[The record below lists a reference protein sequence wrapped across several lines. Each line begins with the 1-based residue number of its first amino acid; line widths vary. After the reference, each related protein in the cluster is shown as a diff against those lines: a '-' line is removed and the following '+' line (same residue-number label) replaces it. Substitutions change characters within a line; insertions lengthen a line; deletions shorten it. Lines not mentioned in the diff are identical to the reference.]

1 MLCCALTPTEQPGA
15 RGGVVL
21 APWSPPRHLAAAASA
36 RRIGLAVIA
45 FLAGGVAALI
55 ALGMAFRTAPGV
67 ILADDMVSALVAA
80 AERPLLRFPRGATV
94 YVKSA
99 VGPVLL
105 ETLRPRYPAL
115 SLRTYAARPADNCAA
130 RDPPGTPCERDDF
143 LKLEVLSAP
152 TRGTLL
158 VAVGTSRSF
167 GQVLLVSV
175 LGHWRVLI
183 ERWYAV

>member
-1 MLCCALTPTEQPGA
+1 MSSALPGA
-15 RGGVVL
+15 RSGVVL
-21 APWSPPRHLAAAASA
+21 VPWSPPRHLAAGAAV
-36 RRIGLAVIA
+36 RRVGPVVLA
-45 FLAGGVAALI
+45 FLAGGASALI
-55 ALGMAFRTAPGV
+55 ALGVAFRAAPGV

-115 SLRTYAARPADNCAA
+115 VLRPYAARPADDCPASD
-130 RDPPGTPCERDDF
+130 RPGTSCERDDF

-158 VAVGTSRSF
+158 VAVGTSRTY
-167 GQVLLVSV
+167 GEVLLVSV

-183 ERWYAV
+183 GRWYAV

>member
-1 MLCCALTPTEQPGA
+1 MSGPLPVASL
-15 RGGVVL
+15 VL
-21 APWSPPRHLAAAASA
+21 APWSPPRHLAAGASA
-36 RRIGLAVIA
+36 RRVGLAVMA
-45 FLAGGVAALI
+45 FLAGGATALI
-55 ALGMAFRTAPGV
+55 ALGVAFRAAPGV

-105 ETLRPRYPAL
+105 ETLSPRYPAL
-115 SLRTYAARPADNCAA
+115 SLRPYAARPADDCAA

-175 LGHWRVLI
+175 FGHWRVLI

>member
-1 MLCCALTPTEQPGA
+1 MSAALP
-15 RGGVVL
+15 
-21 APWSPPRHLAAAASA
+21 SA
-36 RRIGLAVIA
+36 RRVGLAVIA
-45 FLAGGVAALI
+45 FLAGGATVLI
-55 ALGMAFRTAPGV
+55 ALGMAFRAAPGV

-80 AERPLLRFPRGATV
+80 AERPLRRFPRGATV

-99 VGPVLL
+99 LGPVLL
-105 ETLRPRYPAL
+105 ETLQPRYPAL
-115 SLRTYAARPADNCAA
+115 ALQPYAARPADNCAA
-130 RDPPGTPCERDDF
+130 RDPPGTACERDDF
-143 LKLEVLSAP
+143 LNLEVLSAP

-167 GQVLLVSV
+167 GQVLLVSA

>member
-1 MLCCALTPTEQPGA
+1 MSSALP
-15 RGGVVL
+15 V
-21 APWSPPRHLAAAASA
+21 APWRAITPDRSGAS
-36 RRIGLAVIA
+36 RIGLAVIA
-45 FLAGGVAALI
+45 FLAGGTTALI
-55 ALGMAFRTAPGV
+55 ALGLAFRAAPGV

-99 VGPVLL
+99 VGTVLL

-115 SLRTYAARPADNCAA
+115 SLRPYAERPADNCAA

-158 VAVGTSRSF
+158 VAVGTSRTF
-167 GQVLLVSV
+167 GQVLLVNV

>member
-1 MLCCALTPTEQPGA
+1 MSGA
-15 RGGVVL
+15 
-21 APWSPPRHLAAAASA
+21 LAAGASP

-45 FLAGGVAALI
+45 FLAGGATALI

-67 ILADDMVSALVAA
+67 ILADDMVTALVAA

-99 VGPVLL
+99 VGPLLL
-105 ETLRPRYPAL
+105 ETLQPRYPAL
-115 SLRTYAARPADNCAA
+115 SLRPYAARPADDCPASD
-130 RDPPGTPCERDDF
+130 RPGTSCERDDF

-158 VAVGTSRSF
+158 VAVGTSKSF
-167 GQVLLVSV
+167 GQVLLVSA

>member
-1 MLCCALTPTEQPGA
+1 
-15 RGGVVL
+15 VL
-21 APWSPPRHLAAAASA
+21 
-36 RRIGLAVIA
+36 A
-45 FLAGGVAALI
+45 FLAGGATVLI
-55 ALGMAFRTAPGV
+55 ALAVAFRTAPGV
-67 ILADDMVSALVAA
+67 ILADDMVSAQVAA
-80 AERPLLRFPRGATV
+80 AERPLLRFPRGALV

-115 SLRTYAARPADNCAA
+115 DLRPYSERPADNCAA
-130 RDPPGTPCERDDF
+130 RGPGDTPCERDDF

-158 VAVGTSRSF
+158 VAVGTSRIF

>member
-1 MLCCALTPTEQPGA
+1 MRSSFAARPTPGA
-15 RGGVVL
+15 RASRVRL
-21 APWSPPRHLAAAASA
+21 AL
-36 RRIGLAVIA
+36 IA
-45 FLAGGVAALI
+45 FLAGVVVALL
-55 ALGMAFRTAPGV
+55 ALGLAFRTAPGV

-80 AERPLLRFPRGATV
+80 AEQPLRRFPRGSDV

-99 VGPVLL
+99 VGPMLL
-105 ETLRPRYPAL
+105 DSLRPRYPAL
-115 SLRTYAARPADNCAA
+115 NLRPYAERPADNCAE

-158 VAVGTSRSF
+158 VAVGTSRTF
-167 GQVLLVSV
+167 GQALLVSI

-183 ERWYAV
+183 ERWYTV